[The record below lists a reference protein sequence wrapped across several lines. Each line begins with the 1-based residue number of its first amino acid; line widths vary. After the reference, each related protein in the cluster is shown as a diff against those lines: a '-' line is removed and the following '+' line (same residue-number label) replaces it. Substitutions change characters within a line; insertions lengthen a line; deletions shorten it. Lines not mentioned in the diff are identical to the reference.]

1 MRVGDIVV
9 SICGHDMG
17 EWYIVCEVCNEFVY
31 LIDGKLKTILKPKK
45 KKLKH
50 VLQTKQNANQIAQKL
65 TSKQYLQDAEVRKTL
80 KFFKN
85 NFRSE

>member
-31 LIDGKLKTILKPKK
+31 LIDGKLKPIIKPKK
-45 KKLKH
+45 KKLKQLFFCLYRES
-50 VLQTKQNANQIAQKL
+50 LQLLEMLFEMQ
-65 TSKQYLQDAEVRKTL
+65 
-80 KFFKN
+80 F
-85 NFRSE
+85 